1 MQVGSA
7 TPSVAP
13 SASSASSTSA
23 TGFSTGLPTPT
34 GSATAARRSR
44 FGGYSSRSRENLAA
58 LDVPA
63 GDIMAGQVNRDKR
76 FSLFNSCK
84 LPALRC
90 AALCCAV
97 LCCAAGHDLHD
108 GADDDVHD
116 LCRQFQLHYQQHLI
130 DSCLHSTQTGTG
142 VDPLMLGGSKF
153 HAVPAIALVVEAIR
167 LHYCCVCSADTRQQ
181 GRDSR

>member
-1 MQVGSA
+1 MQVPQWPLRLLLPAPPAQQASARACPHPLGPPQLPGAAGLVATVVALGRTWLLWTSQQGTSWQDRSTGISGSA
-7 TPSVAP
+7 C
-13 SASSASSTSA
+13 STHVS
-23 TGFSTGLPTPT
+23 F
-34 GSATAARRSR
+34 
-44 FGGYSSRSRENLAA
+44 
-58 LDVPA
+58 
-63 GDIMAGQVNRDKR
+63 
-76 FSLFNSCK
+76 
-84 LPALRC
+84 LRC
-90 AALCCAV
+90 AALRCAV

>member
-44 FGGYSSRSRENLAA
+44 FGGYSSRSLENLAA

-84 LPALRC
+84 LP
-90 AALCCAV
+90 V
-97 LCCAAGHDLHD
+97 LC
-108 GADDDVHD
+108 
-116 LCRQFQLHYQQHLI
+116 
-130 DSCLHSTQTGTG
+130 
-142 VDPLMLGGSKF
+142 
-153 HAVPAIALVVEAIR
+153 
-167 LHYCCVCSADTRQQ
+167 
-181 GRDSR
+181 

>member
-7 TPSVAP
+7 SPSVAP

-90 AALCCAV
+90 AALRCAV
-97 LCCAAGHDLHD
+97 LCCAVLQVTICTMELMTTCMIC
-108 GADDDVHD
+108 ADNFN
-116 LCRQFQLHYQQHLI
+116 CI
-130 DSCLHSTQTGTG
+130 TSS
-142 VDPLMLGGSKF
+142 
-153 HAVPAIALVVEAIR
+153 I
-167 LHYCCVCSADTRQQ
+167 
-181 GRDSR
+181 

>member
-1 MQVGSA
+1 
-7 TPSVAP
+7 
-13 SASSASSTSA
+13 
-23 TGFSTGLPTPT
+23 
-34 GSATAARRSR
+34 
-44 FGGYSSRSRENLAA
+44 
-58 LDVPA
+58 
-63 GDIMAGQVNRDKR
+63 MAGQVNRDKR

-84 LPALRC
+84 LAALRC
-90 AALCCAV
+90 AVLCCAVLCCAVLCCAV

-142 VDPLMLGGSKF
+142 LDPLMLGGSKF

-167 LHYCCVCSADTRQQ
+167 LLLCVQR
-181 GRDSR
+181 